1 MKNPLL
7 VLAYQ
12 LYRLK
17 HRLLRSVTV
26 GVRILLIQDGQVL
39 LVRHTYHDGWQFPG
53 GGVKYGE
60 TLAQAATR
68 EALEE
73 TGAQLTETPRLLGVY
88 TYFGE
93 GKSDHV
99 LVFYSE
105 QFLLTQ
111 ATDRWEIAE
120 ARLFPIAEPPTDL
133 LAGYRRRLRDYLDD
147 RGPYAKEW

>member
-53 GGVKYGE
+53 GGVKHGE
-60 TLAQAATR
+60 TLAQAAAR

-73 TGAQLTETPRLLGVY
+73 TGARLTETPRLLGVY
-88 TYFGE
+88 THFGE

-120 ARLFPIAEPPTDL
+120 ARLFPLDALPTDL
-133 LAGYRRRLRDYLDD
+133 LGGYRRRLRDYLDGQ
-147 RGPYAKEW
+147 GPYAKTW

>member
-17 HRLLRSVTV
+17 HRLLRSVTM

-60 TLAQAATR
+60 TLAQAAAR
-68 EALEE
+68 EAFEE
-73 TGAQLTETPRLLGVY
+73 TGARLREAPRLLGAY
-88 TYFGE
+88 THSGE

-105 QFLLTQ
+105 QFQLTE

-120 ARLFPIAEPPTDL
+120 VRLFPLDQLPRDL
-133 LAGYRRRLRDYLDD
+133 LAGYRRRLDDYQAGQ
-147 RGPYAKEW
+147 GPYAKAW